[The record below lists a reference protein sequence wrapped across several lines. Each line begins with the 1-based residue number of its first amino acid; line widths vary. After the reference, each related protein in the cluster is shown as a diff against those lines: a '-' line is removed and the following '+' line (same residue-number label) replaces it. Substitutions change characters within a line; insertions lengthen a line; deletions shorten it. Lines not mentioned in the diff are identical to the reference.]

1 MHTKPPADGS
11 WLLAAAAPREAS
23 AVLGAFGIESAVP
36 DLWEPIRLDE
46 RFELVRCGVGK
57 ANACGAVARAID
69 PKRHAGVLSVGIAG
83 ALPDSEHE
91 LLDAVCATRSV
102 FSDEG
107 VGTPSGFIDC
117 GQMGFGAFNDGTMGI
132 DHDQSVVNWLTTIA
146 DRTAT
151 IACVSWCS
159 GEDGCAAGVVSRTRA
174 SVEAMEGAA
183 IALAAQRLGVLSGEL
198 RVISNTTGDR
208 ENQRW
213 DLDGALQRLSE
224 VLGRLVGSS
233 T

>member
-1 MHTKPPADGS
+1 MHSTPPGEGI

-23 AVLGAFGIESAVP
+23 SLLAAFGIEDGAP
-36 DLWEPIRLDE
+36 ELWTPIRLDE
-46 RFELVRCGVGK
+46 RFELVRTGVGK
-57 ANACGAVARAID
+57 ANACGAAARAID
-69 PKRHAGVLSVGIAG
+69 PSRHAGVLSVGIAG

-91 LLDAVCATRSV
+91 LLDVVCAERSV
-102 FSDEG
+102 FADEG
-107 VGTPSGFIDC
+107 VGTPDGFIDC
-117 GQMGFGAFNDGTMGI
+117 GQMGFGAFNDGTMAL
-132 DHDQSVVNWLTTIA
+132 DHDQSVVDWLMHA
-146 DRTAT
+146 SDRAAT

-159 GEDGCAAGVVSRTRA
+159 GDDACAQGVVSRTGA

-208 ENQRW
+208 EKQRW
-213 DLDGALQRLSE
+213 DLDGALERLRS

-233 T
+233 A